1 MLFRSTRVT
10 LSETFPCRYKYQKTL
25 GAAVSL
31 PSISYKKTLH
41 GSYFRLYNDFLG
53 TKKMQIWPSFGHGYY
68 VANMEPAQ
76 LKETLEKEI
85 TRKDIPAEAKKR
97 AQTLINS
104 LDEEGNN
111 VILLAKMKK

>member
-1 MLFRSTRVT
+1 MGFVQLVGVCVSIFVGP
-10 LSETFPCRYKYQKTL
+10 LSVGTDSGDEF
-25 GAAVSL
+25 AVAG
-31 PSISYKKTLH
+31 KKL
-41 GSYFRLYNDFLG
+41 
-53 TKKMQIWPSFGHGYY
+53 QIWPSFGHGYY

>member
-1 MLFRSTRVT
+1 MISWERKR
-10 LSETFPCRYKYQKTL
+10 CRY
-25 GAAVSL
+25 G
-31 PSISYKKTLH
+31 
-41 GSYFRLYNDFLG
+41 
-53 TKKMQIWPSFGHGYY
+53 PSFGHGYY

-76 LKETLEKEI
+76 LKRNTGKEI

>member
-1 MLFRSTRVT
+1 
-10 LSETFPCRYKYQKTL
+10 
-25 GAAVSL
+25 
-31 PSISYKKTLH
+31 
-41 GSYFRLYNDFLG
+41 
-53 TKKMQIWPSFGHGYY
+53 MQIWPSFGNGYY

-85 TRKDIPAEAKKR
+85 ARKDIPAEAKKR

-111 VILLAKMKK
+111 AFYSLK

>member
-1 MLFRSTRVT
+1 MALIPQW
-10 LSETFPCRYKYQKTL
+10 LLCCQ
-25 GAAVSL
+25 
-31 PSISYKKTLH
+31 H
-41 GSYFRLYNDFLG
+41 G
-53 TKKMQIWPSFGHGYY
+53 TC
-68 VANMEPAQ
+68 Q

-85 TRKDIPAEAKKR
+85 ARKDIPAEAKKR

>member
-1 MLFRSTRVT
+1 MLKVSRSLKENCARIY
-10 LSETFPCRYKYQKTL
+10 S
-25 GAAVSL
+25 A
-31 PSISYKKTLH
+31 
-41 GSYFRLYNDFLG
+41 
-53 TKKMQIWPSFGHGYY
+53 
-68 VANMEPAQ
+68 
-76 LKETLEKEI
+76 KETLEKEI

>member
-1 MLFRSTRVT
+1 MKVRR
-10 LSETFPCRYKYQKTL
+10 E
-25 GAAVSL
+25 
-31 PSISYKKTLH
+31 
-41 GSYFRLYNDFLG
+41 
-53 TKKMQIWPSFGHGYY
+53 KMQQFIDAGVYPFGQKFDWDHHTQEIKDQ
-68 VANMEPAQ
+68 A
-76 LKETLEKEI
+76 ETLEKEI

>member
-1 MLFRSTRVT
+1 M
-10 LSETFPCRYKYQKTL
+10 KTYL
-25 GAAVSL
+25 EM
-31 PSISYKKTLH
+31 
-41 GSYFRLYNDFLG
+41 
-53 TKKMQIWPSFGHGYY
+53 TKEELT
-68 VANMEPAQ
+68 AE
-76 LKETLEKEI
+76 KETLEKEI